1 MQDCRSLSST
11 SRNARAVPSLDSGRT
26 TMKLRKVEI
35 LGFKSFRTKVGVEIG
50 DGVTAVVGPNGC
62 GKSNIVDAI
71 RWAMGSQSPRDL
83 RGRSME
89 DIIFG
94 GSENHRPMGFAEV
107 SLTFENNPL
116 SSQLPLEWRDQES
129 VKVTRRLFRNGDSD
143 YEINGARA
151 RLRDIHDVFAGTGVS
166 SRDAYSIIEQGRIGF
181 VVAARPEERRVII
194 EEAAGITRYKNQR
207 KIAERRLQR
216 TEDNLL
222 RIGDVVREVV
232 AQTARLERQAQRAI
246 QARQIRAELLE
257 LEMLIHAQTL
267 RTTDKD
273 YQDALRDFRLV
284 EEKSQAGQIEIAAAE
299 AQYEA
304 LRLHVQTCEQK
315 ANEAAEAAYKVR
327 TRVELLEA
335 SIEHRDREKNLN
347 IQRQQETHAR
357 CQTDKETEARLHQE
371 LRALEEASTRDH
383 HQDDGFEELLERT
396 QDQSQ
401 ELRAHAAQAAQAM
414 QHAQEE
420 LNARERTIAR
430 TSTRVDALKA
440 DLRTLAA
447 REKEAQEVREETE
460 EQVQN
465 LRALA
470 QNERDTLEGTEM
482 LLEDNRLRLQ
492 ELIQSERRAR
502 ETYEAAQETL
512 QNTQS
517 KRRQTEASLQSVRQI
532 LSTGVGLAQGARHV
546 LEEAQAQ
553 SIPGVLGPLAARF
566 KTAEHTEAQLATILG
581 MWMDAILVQ
590 SPETAL
596 QLLELA
602 KIHGQGVAILTLEDP
617 IEGKITPWLEA
628 LAPIPQNVAD
638 LIQNTHVEQTLA
650 PERMRQEVDA
660 RRFWTDGKGRF
671 VFRADAMAAEQ
682 LLKTQRE
689 RDMLQAL
696 LDTIE
701 EDEVEQEDA
710 LIESKE
716 QWESF
721 QAQRQEQQER
731 TEILEDTV
739 RRARLDLEEHLSR
752 AQNAERHLRRLEQEH
767 QDAAARIQ
775 SVQSDI
781 AESQEAA
788 NQAQNERDVL
798 VQDLEQAKRTFAQ
811 REQEREEVDERLTV
825 LKIEKAR
832 RDADRAHLQ
841 EQTQRLRREIQTAQQ
856 RVIDAEKI
864 LHECENTARL
874 LEEII
879 AKESEELAEQKSLR
893 MDREQA
899 ADLAKSAF
907 EEARIQAR
915 DKEVMLSDLRRLHGG
930 VAKHRQE
937 AMLRVE
943 RARNERARAVEHTT
957 TTFGC
962 SPEALLERTGDQVPT
977 EQTHAAAEK
986 LKNRLE
992 AIGAVNPE
1000 AEEEYA
1006 ASVQRQEF
1014 LEEQQQDLQTA
1025 LQDLRAAIE
1034 KMDETCRV
1042 LFSETF
1048 ERVNE
1053 GFQAMFPRL
1062 FRGGKARLE
1071 LTDPTDLLETGVDIV
1086 AQPPGKRLQNLSLL
1100 SGGEKALTAAALI
1113 FAIFELRPSPICI
1126 LDEVDAPLDEANVGR
1141 FAEMVREIS
1150 DRSQFLVITHNTRT
1164 MEVAD
1169 TLYGVTMQEPG
1180 VSKIVGVN
1188 LQGAQ
1193 RAVS

>member
-1 MQDCRSLSST
+1 
-11 SRNARAVPSLDSGRT
+11 
-26 TMKLRKVEI
+26 MKLRKVEI

-62 GKSNIVDAI
+62 GKSNIVDAV

-107 SLTFENNPL
+107 SLTFENDPL
-116 SSQLPLEWRDQES
+116 ASQLPLEWRDQES

-246 QARQIRAELLE
+246 AARQLREELLE
-257 LEMLIHAQTL
+257 VEMILHAETL
-267 RTTDKD
+267 RTTE
-273 YQDALRDFRLV
+273 QNHQNALRDFRLI

-299 AQYEA
+299 TQYEA
-304 LRLHVQTCEQK
+304 LRLRVQTCEQQ

-327 TRVELLEA
+327 TRVDLLEA
-335 SIEHRDREKNLN
+335 SIEHRSREQTLN
-347 IQRQQETHAR
+347 TQRQLETAARFQSDQESGER
-357 CQTDKETEARLHQE
+357 LNTEL
-371 LRALEEASTRDH
+371 LALEEASMRDTR
-383 HQDDGFEELLERT
+383 QDDGFEERLEST
-396 QDQSQ
+396 QLQSQ
-401 ELRAHAAQAAQAM
+401 NLRANAAAAAKAM
-414 QHAQEE
+414 QQSQEE

-430 TSTRVDALKA
+430 ASTRVDALKA

-460 EQVQN
+460 VQAQN
-465 LRALA
+465 LRELA
-470 QNERDTLEGTEM
+470 QKERDTLEGTEM

-502 ETYEAAQETL
+502 EHYEVAQEAL
-512 QNTQS
+512 QNLQN

-532 LSTGVGLAQGARHV
+532 LSTGVGLAQGARRV
-546 LEEAQAQ
+546 LEEAASK
-553 SIPGVLGPLAARF
+553 SIAGVLGPIASRW
-566 KTAEHTEAQLATILG
+566 KTAEHTETQLATILG
-581 MWMDAILVQ
+581 MWMDAILVD
-590 SPETAL
+590 SRTTAL
-596 QLLELA
+596 KLLEIA
-602 KIHGQGVAILTLEDP
+602 RMHGQGVAILVLENGV
-617 IEGKITPWLEA
+617 EGKITPWLEA

-638 LIQNTHVEQTLA
+638 IIRQTHVEATLEA
-650 PERMRQEVDA
+650 SHEQSSVDA
-660 RRFWTDGKGRF
+660 RRFWTDGAGRY

-689 RDMLQAL
+689 RDALQEL
-696 LDTIE
+696 LDTLE
-701 EDEVEQEDA
+701 EDEIDAEDA

-716 QWESF
+716 RWEST
-721 QAQRQEQQER
+721 QAERHEQQER

-752 AQNAERHLRRLEQEH
+752 AQNVERHLRRLGQEH
-767 QDAAARIQ
+767 HDAEHRMREVQEDIQ
-775 SVQSDI
+775 KSQ
-781 AESQEAA
+781 AESQR
-788 NQAQNERDVL
+788 AQEERDGL
-798 VQDLEQAKRTFAQ
+798 IRTLEQTKANYEEAEK
-811 REQEREEVDERLTV
+811 EREAVDERLTV

-832 RDADRAHLQ
+832 RDTDRAHLEEQ
-841 EQTQRLRREIQTAQQ
+841 RNRIAREVEAVRVRMHDARKALEECEQTAVHLAEIVVQETKDLEAQKELRMEREKAA
-856 RVIDAEKI
+856 D
-864 LHECENTARL
+864 
-874 LEEII
+874 I
-879 AKESEELAEQKSLR
+879 AKA
-893 MDREQA
+893 
-899 ADLAKSAF
+899 AF
-907 EEARIQAR
+907 EEARVQAR

-930 VAKHRQE
+930 VSRDRQE
-937 AMLRVE
+937 VMIRVE
-943 RARNERARAVEHTT
+943 RARNERMRAVEHTT

-962 SPEALLERTGDQVPT
+962 SPEALLERAAGRQATDET
-977 EQTHAAAEK
+977 RAAAERLQRK
-986 LKNRLE
+986 LE
-992 AIGAVNPE
+992 AIGAINPA
-1000 AEEEYA
+1000 AEQEYA

-1014 LEEQQQDLQTA
+1014 LEEQQLDLQSA
-1025 LQDLRAAIE
+1025 LNDLRAAIE

-1042 LFSETF
+1042 LFEETF

-1071 LTDPTDLLETGVDIV
+1071 LTDPKDLLETGVDIV

-1193 RAVS
+1193 KSVSA